1 MNATQL
7 EKCKK
12 DLVSAGR
19 MQETETL
26 IDAIQSSYFDAL
38 FFGMGQWK
46 QGFGYY
52 TDEQL
57 IIIVGLGF
65 TVVSAKYANIQK
77 IRKCTQFFL
86 PMGIEITYLDEKTN
100 KSKVMKYSTTKREKF
115 IELLTSK
122 SGVTCS

>member
-1 MNATQL
+1 MNSNQL
-7 EKCKK
+7 DKRKK
-12 DLVSAGR
+12 DLVSAGY

-26 IDAIQSSYFDAL
+26 IDAIQTSYFDAL
-38 FFGMGQWK
+38 FLGMGQWK

-57 IIIVGLGF
+57 IIVVGMGF
-65 TVVSAKYANIQK
+65 TVVSVKYANIKQ

-100 KSKVMKYSTTKREKF
+100 KSKVVKYSTTKREQF
-115 IELLTSK
+115 IQLLASK